1 MHPWRSK
8 KALPHMS
15 DSLDTSVVAK
25 APRPTSCPPIRLRA
39 TITVDLEAD
48 DYVGAE
54 QLKARM
60 AAEYDLLRR
69 VFPTAE
75 LDFRQ
80 RKPRS
85 GPRVAA
91 PQLVVDPYVDD

>member
-1 MHPWRSK
+1 
-8 KALPHMS
+8 MS
-15 DSLDTSVVAK
+15 NSLDATAFARSRRAT
-25 APRPTSCPPIRLRA
+25 ACPPLRLRA
-39 TITVDLEAD
+39 TITIDLEAE
-48 DYVGAE
+48 DYVDAE

-60 AAEYDLLRR
+60 ATEYDLLRR
-69 VFPTAE
+69 VFPAAQ

-85 GPRVAA
+85 GPRVGP

>member
-1 MHPWRSK
+1 
-8 KALPHMS
+8 MS
-15 DSLDTSVVAK
+15 DSLDASVMAK
-25 APRPTSCPPIRLRA
+25 ARRPTACPPIRLRA

-60 AAEYDLLRR
+60 ATEYDLLRR
-69 VFPTAE
+69 AFPTAE

-85 GPRVAA
+85 GPRVGA
-91 PQLVVDPYVDD
+91 PRLVMDPYVDD

>member
-1 MHPWRSK
+1 MPN
-8 KALPHMS
+8 P
-15 DSLDTSVVAK
+15 LDASVFAK
-25 APRPTSCPPIRLRA
+25 ARRPSTCPPIRLRA
-39 TITVDLEAD
+39 TITIDLEAE

-69 VFPTAE
+69 VFPAAE

-80 RKPRS
+80 RKPRTA
-85 GPRVAA
+85 PRVSA
-91 PQLVVDPYVDD
+91 PRLVVDPYVDD